1 MPQLFPLDR
10 AGRRPYYQLVATGVA
25 IVAGCRGPA
34 SIAPANLA
42 PVARDSVAMWVAM
55 LRPQVPLHYD
65 LRWRFEN
72 QNGRAAGRAA
82 VRFAPPDTLRFD
94 YRGPFGRSGS
104 ALVVGDEAV
113 WAEPEGDFRDL
124 IPVAP
129 ILWASLGIAEPVPD
143 GVEVL
148 GREEPTRRAWRYV
161 DGNEEIDFI
170 HQRDTLPRFLAELR
184 RDGRVVGYANVVL
197 TPPSGPAARADMRFP
212 RDGSRFSFTV
222 ERVDTVA
229 AFGPE
234 TWRRP

>member
-1 MPQLFPLDR
+1 MPQVFPLDR
-10 AGRRPYYQLVATGVA
+10 AAGRPYSQLVAAGVA

-42 PVARDSVAMWVAM
+42 PLAPESVATWAAP
-55 LRPQVPLHYD
+55 LQPRVPLHFD

-72 QNGRAAGRAA
+72 RNGRAAGRAA

-104 ALVVGDEAV
+104 ALVVGHEAV
-113 WAEPEGDFRDL
+113 WAQPEGDFRSL

-129 ILWASLGIAEPVPD
+129 VLWASLGIAQPVPG

-148 GREEPTRRAWRYV
+148 GREEPTWRAWRFV
-161 DGNEEIDFI
+161 DGNEETDFI
-170 HQRDTLPRFLAELR
+170 HQRDTPSRLLAELR
-184 RDGRVVGYANVVL
+184 RDGRVIAVATVELAAPAG
-197 TPPSGPAARADMRFP
+197 PPTRADMRFP
-212 RDGSRFSFTV
+212 RDGSRFSLTV
-222 ERVDTVA
+222 HRVDTVA
-229 AFGPE
+229 PFAPE

>member
-10 AGRRPYYQLVATGVA
+10 TRRRPYYHLVATGVA
-25 IVAGCRGPA
+25 IVAGCTGFA

-42 PVARDSVAMWVAM
+42 PIARDSVATWVAT
-55 LRPQVPLHYD
+55 LQPRVPLHYD

-104 ALVVGDEAV
+104 ALVVGRDAV
-113 WAEPEGDFRDL
+113 WAEPEGDFRSL

-129 ILWASLGIAEPVPD
+129 VLWASLGIAPPVPP

-161 DGNEEIDFI
+161 DGYEEIDFI
-170 HQRDTLPRFLAELR
+170 HQRDTRPRFLAELR
-184 RDGRVVGYANVVL
+184 RGGRVVGFAQVEL
-197 TPPSGPAARADMRFP
+197 AAPDGPATRADMRFP

-222 ERVDTVA
+222 QRVDTVA

>member
-10 AGRRPYYQLVATGVA
+10 TGGGFYYPLVTAAAA
-25 IVAGCRGPA
+25 IVVGCTGIT

-42 PVARDSVAMWVAM
+42 PIAADSVARWVAALQPGM
-55 LRPQVPLHYD
+55 PLHYD

-72 QNGRAAGRAA
+72 ENGRAAGRAA

-104 ALVVGDEAV
+104 AVVVGTEAV
-113 WAEPEGDFRDL
+113 WAEPEGDFRSL

-129 ILWASLGIAEPVPD
+129 VLWASLGIAVPAPD
-143 GVEVL
+143 GAVVL
-148 GREEPTRRAWRYV
+148 GRDEPGQRAWRYAYG
-161 DGNEEIDFI
+161 DEELDFI
-170 HQRDTLPRFLAELR
+170 HERDSTPRLLAELR
-184 RDGRVVGYANVVL
+184 RAGRIVGVAQVAL
-197 TPPSGPAARADMRFP
+197 ASDSGPPTAAGMRFP

-222 ERVDTVA
+222 QRVDTVP
-229 AFGPE
+229 AFGPD